1 MVYIWSSYTN
11 LYLFIPRFFCLTK
24 PQDISSQLV
33 PWLTRT
39 QVKQY
44 LGSPLVTS
52 HLVMSWLFNNYWWKL
67 VPKHILYYIKIFKI
81 IFMYTDQYMYL
92 FTYYALN
99 VQLDGQKMKF
109 CVLISGIIDLFLIH
123 IKHLN

>member
-1 MVYIWSSYTN
+1 MVYIWSSDTN

-44 LGSPLVTS
+44 LGSPLVPAMEKSTRNQS
-52 HLVMSWLFNNYWWKL
+52 LGYELTFQQLLMKTRTQTYSL
-67 VPKHILYYIKIFKI
+67 LYQDI
-81 IFMYTDQYMYL
+81 
-92 FTYYALN
+92 
-99 VQLDGQKMKF
+99 
-109 CVLISGIIDLFLIH
+109 
-123 IKHLN
+123 